1 MVELTKSK
9 NFTEEYCC
17 SVVKVGTLEDVPN
30 SDNLKR
36 TRINGESIVVN
47 KMDVQE
53 GDVMLY
59 VSNECQISDWFLSA
73 NNLYRHYINNMN
85 RGEVEAKLNQEPDF
99 LSTSEGKK
107 YVGYFEDTGRVRMI
121 KLRGCPSFGVLF
133 KPDALVKA
141 LMVKGCVDGL
151 SIDWTQLIGID
162 FDQIEVKHTSI
173 MGDLKM
179 SGCDETL
186 LFVKPYVPKRNT
198 SRYGHGHGMKGTARW
213 DRLDR
218 MVPGQF
224 KLHYDTAPLKKHLA
238 EFRPSMRITATV
250 KLHGTSFICGNVLT
264 NTPLRFFKLRRWVNN
279 LFGRELIKESRQEYG
294 MVVSSRKVIKNEWA
308 DTQHPEGYYG
318 VDIWTEYANIIF
330 PYIPKGY
337 TVYGEIC
344 GYLTGDSK
352 MIQKDYDYGCRPGEN
367 FLMPYRV
374 TKNVGGKVQ
383 ELSIE
388 EVGLFTAQMK
398 AAMHDC
404 EGYNAQVARLCDIRH
419 VRVYE
424 GTIAN
429 LLGYSRTTVRAMPA
443 DAMEALP
450 DALANIC
457 NIEEREQLCTSHNV
471 PREGIVIRIED
482 DEIPEAFKLKSLRF
496 LEREQKAIDKGEVDI
511 EMQDNNQ

>member
-1 MVELTKSK
+1 VVRVGALEPVE
-9 NFTEEYCC
+9 
-17 SVVKVGTLEDVPN
+17 N
-30 SDNLKR
+30 SDNLMR
-36 TRINGESIVVN
+36 TVVNGERIVVN
-47 KMDVQE
+47 RLDVKE

-59 VSNECQISDWFLSA
+59 VSNECQISGWFLSA
-73 NNLYRHYINNMN
+73 NNLYRHYMNNMN

-133 KPDALVKA
+133 KPDAMMLALAEANKGKA
-141 LMVKGCVDGL
+141 TILPD
-151 SIDWTQLIGID
+151 IDWLSLVGTD
-162 FDQIEVKHTSI
+162 FDTIDGE
-173 MGDLKM
+173 
-179 SGCDETL
+179 

-424 GTIAN
+424 GTIAK
-429 LLGYSRTTVRAMPA
+429 LLGYSGTATSAIPA

-457 NIEEREQLCTSHNV
+457 SIEEREQLCTSHNV
-471 PREGIVIRIED
+471 PREGVVIRIED

>member
-1 MVELTKSK
+1 M
-9 NFTEEYCC
+9 
-17 SVVKVGTLEDVPN
+17 VKVGTLEDVPN

-99 LSTSEGKK
+99 LSTPEGKK

-133 KPDALVKA
+133 KPDTMMLALAEANKGKA
-141 LMVKGCVDGL
+141 FILPD
-151 SIDWTQLIGID
+151 IDWLSLVGTD
-162 FDQIEVKHTSI
+162 FDTIDGE
-173 MGDLKM
+173 
-179 SGCDETL
+179 

-198 SRYGHGHGMKGTARW
+198 SRCGHGHGMKGTARW

-264 NTPLRFFKLRRWVNN
+264 NTPLRFFKLRRWVSN

-404 EGYNAQVARLCDIRH
+404 EGYNAQVSRLCDIRH

-429 LLGYSRTTVRAMPA
+429 LLGYSGTATSAIPA

-457 NIEEREQLCTSHNV
+457 SIEEREQLCTSHNV
-471 PREGIVIRIED
+471 PREGVVIRIED